1 MNTRSIIAL
10 AALIAASLACSP
22 TYAATVADPTPT
34 ITITPTTE
42 QEPASGAVYQIPT
55 PSPRTC
61 ARVTAY
67 VLHMR
72 DAPSGTVIH
81 WLYQD
86 QIITVR
92 EKTGEWWK
100 VEAYQVRG
108 YAHSA
113 YLQPEECRP

>member
-10 AALIAASLACSP
+10 AALTVLACSP
-22 TYAATVADPTPT
+22 TYAASTAITPTPT
-34 ITITPTTE
+34 PTTAPTE
-42 QEPASGAVYQIPT
+42 QEPASGAVYQIPETT
-55 PSPRTC
+55 PPTC